1 MVMTWR
7 VAKPQFVSLTPEE
20 VKTSGDFDLSLP
32 INHEDFREWTFGS
45 CPGRDPVLVI
55 SIPSDDE
62 IYMGRERVE
71 LSELSTR
78 LTYKLNGQHP
88 SKEIFV
94 KTSDFVKYRT
104 FSSIIDKI
112 HAVSN
117 IRIALVKNKKREI
130 KQP

>member
-7 VAKPQFVSLTPEE
+7 VAKPLFVSLTPEE
-20 VKTSGDFDLSLP
+20 VKTSSNFDLSLP
-32 INHEDFREWTFGS
+32 INQEDFRVWTFGS

-88 SKEIFV
+88 SKEIIV

-104 FSSIIDKI
+104 FASIIDKI

-117 IRIALVKNKKREI
+117 IRIALVKNKKRGI